1 MLPNLQ
7 EGTELSEGRTL
18 WLRTNTEERIR
29 CHARWKNVQDWTP
42 PGVVEVEQALEDWFQ
57 YGRAF
62 TSSIPPN
69 ACLTETTRYWGY
81 EHDYRNNL
89 ISVRWGGVVPR
100 RLPCDRKES
109 ESLRD
114 GPFSGFRSSS
124 NATAGNSPAEQSPMK
139 GERIKENALS
149 EADAKLEGQNSGD
162 KLAPETAGNGPDE
175 PPLTGAN
182 RDEDGGEEAFDIWSE
197 PEQDLATVADEDEA
211 DEDEFDV
218 APEAGEE
225 AAQPFRWQ
233 SDVLCVADPFIE
245 RKVKLGSD
253 GIDALSYVTFLITE
267 PGWTHKTECCRT
279 LSGRLPACGNA
290 TAHGGKS

>member
-7 EGTELSEGRTL
+7 EGTELSEGKTF
-18 WLRTNTEERIR
+18 WLRTSTQERIR
-29 CHARWKNVQDWTP
+29 CIARWKNVQHWTP
-42 PGVVEVEQALEDWFQ
+42 PRVVEVEQALEDWFQ

-62 TSSIPPN
+62 TSSIPSN
-69 ACLTETTRYWGY
+69 ACLTETTRYWGH

-100 RLPCDRKES
+100 RFPCDRKES
-109 ESLRD
+109 ENLRD

-124 NATAGNSPAEQSPMK
+124 NATAGNSAAEKSPTK
-139 GERIKENALS
+139 GERIKEGALP
-149 EADAKLEGQNSGD
+149 EADAKGQNSGD
-162 KLAPETAGNGPDE
+162 GDNQAPEAEGNSPDG

-182 RDEDGGEEAFDIWSE
+182 RDEDGAGEFDTWSE
-197 PEQDLATVADEDEA
+197 PEQDLTTAA

-225 AAQPFRWQ
+225 QPFRWQ

-245 RKVKLGSD
+245 TKVKFGSG
-253 GIDALSYVTFLITE
+253 GIDELFYVTFLITE
-267 PGWTHKTECCRT
+267 PGWAHQTKCYRT
-279 LSGRLPACGNA
+279 LSGRLPACGDA
-290 TAHGGKS
+290 TAHGRES